1 MPTCIVR
8 GYNTLRFE
16 WSWSLHL
23 CEEWSGALGRVFLI
37 GSLLVLNSESSIVYR
52 VIVYKV
58 GSGDQFEPRMKP
70 RSCRVVDSFRLKG
83 CAFSPVVPTAQFLGL
98 SVEARPSHA
107 FPYLSLQAAF
117 AAPESLAPTPDK

>member
-83 CAFSPVVPTAQFLGL
+83 CAFSPKNVVVPTAQLLGKVPQAL
-98 SVEARPSHA
+98 VPRGVHTTRARP
-107 FPYLSLQAAF
+107 
-117 AAPESLAPTPDK
+117 EC